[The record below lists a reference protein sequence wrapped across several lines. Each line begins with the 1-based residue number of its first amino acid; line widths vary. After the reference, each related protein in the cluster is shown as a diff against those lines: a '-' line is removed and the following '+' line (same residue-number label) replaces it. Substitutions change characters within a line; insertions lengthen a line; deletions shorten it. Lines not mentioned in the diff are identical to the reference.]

1 MRKVDPFLSFF
12 ILESYLLK
20 QKKSRERFVC
30 SGKMYTVIL
39 KLGSLKFGEQ
49 FLMLDDMW
57 PRNNQW
63 ESVLLGKKYF
73 S

>member
-1 MRKVDPFLSFF
+1 MITGTTRILEHYDEYVMRNVDPFLSFF

-49 FLMLDDMW
+49 FLMLDDM
-57 PRNNQW
+57 
-63 ESVLLGKKYF
+63 
-73 S
+73 

>member
-39 KLGSLKFGEQ
+39 KLVVSGLG
-49 FLMLDDMW
+49 
-57 PRNNQW
+57 NNF
-63 ESVLLGKKYF
+63 KC
-73 S
+73 

>member
-1 MRKVDPFLSFF
+1 MITGTTRILEHYDEYVMRKVDPFLSFF

-39 KLGSLKFGEQ
+39 KLVVSGLG
-49 FLMLDDMW
+49 
-57 PRNNQW
+57 NN
-63 ESVLLGKKYF
+63 F
-73 S
+73 

>member
-30 SGKMYTVIL
+30 SGEMYSVIL
-39 KLGSLKFGEQ
+39 KLVVSRLG
-49 FLMLDDMW
+49 
-57 PRNNQW
+57 NN
-63 ESVLLGKKYF
+63 F
-73 S
+73 